1 MLADTRSYQDKSQA
15 AVLKQLNTTT
25 DGLTSHEAKKRLA
38 QYGPNAIPEQKRN
51 NLLDFLKRYW
61 DPMPWLLE
69 LAIVLT
75 LILGHDTESIII
87 FVLLTI
93 NAVIGFVQ
101 SNNSQKAVAL
111 LKKKLEIM
119 ATVRR
124 DQAWQAHAA
133 SQVVPGDIVQL
144 KIGAIVPADLAIIA
158 GNVTVDQSALTGE
171 SLPATAS
178 AGDLIYSGSI
188 VKSGEVQ
195 AVVLNTGT
203 TTYFGQ
209 TVTLVKTAKPKSKQ
223 EELMLAIVRYMLY
236 LGIAASVIVAIY
248 GLYLHESPVFI
259 LSFVLIFLI
268 GSVPVALPAVLTI
281 VQAVGAMALS
291 KKGIIVSRLTSLED
305 AASIDIFCFDKTGT
319 ITQNKLSII
328 ACQPLTGYTAEQ
340 LLDAAGLA
348 ADQEHPDAI
357 DQAVLNYAAEIKHPL
372 DFSKRQQFTPF
383 DFATKRTEAV
393 ITTTDHR
400 QMRVIKGAVPTILA
414 LYAKQHPA
422 DTAPASA
429 AIQQLATANAKK
441 GYRSLA
447 VASVVDSQ
455 MALVGVLAIAD
466 PPRADSASMLAR
478 LKNLG
483 IKPMMITGDSVPIA
497 RDVAE
502 QVGIGTKILPAKA
515 LKTGTAADKI
525 QLIHESDG
533 FANVFPD
540 DKYQIVKLLQEDG
553 HLVGMTGDGV
563 NDAPALKQAELG
575 TAVSSASDVAKAS
588 ASIIL
593 THPGLHDIIAAI
605 TTSRQTY
612 QRMLTWVI
620 NKITKVIEII
630 ILFTLGFFWLKVSLV
645 SLLGMSLLVFA
656 NDFATMSIA
665 TDNVQSTAG
674 PNQWRLGPL
683 TAASGV
689 LGLWFA
695 LVDLVIVWLGLNQFH
710 LSLPVLQTA
719 VLIGL
724 VFNSQFRLLIVR
736 ERSHFWTSWPS
747 RTLLAVNLFTIV
759 IFALLALTGWL
770 MPAISSP
777 LLVTI
782 LLLTLAATIVL
793 DFLKVAV
800 FRWLKIA

>member
-25 DGLTSHEAKKRLA
+25 DGLTSNEAKKRLS

-61 DPMPWLLE
+61 GPMPWLLE

-124 DQAWQAHAA
+124 DQAWQALAA

-178 AGDLIYSGSI
+178 AGNLLYSGSI

-259 LSFVLIFLI
+259 LFFVLIFLI

-383 DFATKRTEAV
+383 DFATKRTEA
-393 ITTTDHR
+393 
-400 QMRVIKGAVPTILA
+400 VIKGAVPTILA

-683 TAASGV
+683 IAASGV

-695 LVDLVIVWLGLNQFH
+695 LVDLVIVWLGLNLFH

-800 FRWLKIA
+800 FRWLRIA

>member
-25 DGLTSHEAKKRLA
+25 DGLTSNEAKKRLA

-61 DPMPWLLE
+61 GPMPWLLE

-124 DQAWQAHAA
+124 DQAWQALAA

-178 AGDLIYSGSI
+178 AGNLLYSGSI

-515 LKTGTAADKI
+515 LKTGTTADKI

-695 LVDLVIVWLGLNQFH
+695 LVDLVIVWLGLNLFPPQLASLANRCFNWFG
-710 LSLPVLQTA
+710 LQLPVPA
-719 VLIGL
+719 ADRPG
-724 VFNSQFRLLIVR
+724 
-736 ERSHFWTSWPS
+736 RSHFWTSWPS
-747 RTLLAVNLFTIV
+747 RTLLAVN
-759 IFALLALTGWL
+759 
-770 MPAISSP
+770 
-777 LLVTI
+777 
-782 LLLTLAATIVL
+782 
-793 DFLKVAV
+793 
-800 FRWLKIA
+800 